1 MADIL
6 KRTPVHKKFWFVVLV
21 LATAPSLTVSQT
33 LESELLDGK
42 FYFRIGGQAFTH
54 YSTTLR
60 VDSETLGRGT
70 QLTLESDTNL
80 EETINVARLDGGYR
94 FTDRHSMAF
103 SYYDID
109 RTGSR
114 IIDLDIKWAEE
125 IFPDGIKVESRFRE
139 RILKLSYAYTFLI
152 RPKGIMAASAGLHT
166 MRFDA
171 GLQALDLS
179 RRERSTT
186 ADAPLPVFGI
196 RGQYRFADKWRLVGQ
211 MEWFD
216 VKTGDLDGTFSD
228 ALLTVEHDT
237 WDRFGFGFGINS
249 FGLNV
254 SSGDEDLKGIIDIQ
268 FDSFVVYFKGN
279 FDFN

>member
-1 MADIL
+1 
-6 KRTPVHKKFWFVVLV
+6 VHRKFWFIVAA
-21 LATAPSLTVSQT
+21 LAAPSLAVSQT
-33 LESELLDGK
+33 PESELLDGK
-42 FYFRIGGQAFTH
+42 FYFRVGGQAFTQ

-70 QLTLESDTNL
+70 ELTFESDTNL
-80 EETINVARLDGGYR
+80 EEKINVARLDGRYR

-103 SYYDID
+103 SYYDVD

-114 IIDLDIKWAEE
+114 IIDLDIKWADL
-125 IFPDGIKVESRFRE
+125 IFPDGIRVDSRFRQ

-152 RPKGIMAASAGLHT
+152 RPKGVMAVSAGLHT

-179 RRERSTT
+179 RRERSAT

-196 RGQYRFADKWRLVGQ
+196 RGQYRFADRWRLVGQ

-216 VKTGDLDGTFSD
+216 VKTGDFSGTFSD
-228 ALLTVEHDT
+228 AILSVEHDT
-237 WDRFGFGFGINS
+237 WDRFGLGFGFNS
-249 FGLNV
+249 FSLDV
-254 SSGDEDLKGIIDIQ
+254 RSGDEDLKGIIDIE
-268 FDSFVVYFKGN
+268 FDSFVVYFKGH
-279 FDFN
+279 FGFN

>member
-1 MADIL
+1 MRTKSWFLILAMA
-6 KRTPVHKKFWFVVLV
+6 
-21 LATAPSLTVSQT
+21 APSLAVSQT
-33 LESELLDGK
+33 PESELLDGK
-42 FYFRIGGQAFTH
+42 FSFRVGGQAFTH

-60 VDSETLGRGT
+60 VDSARLGRGT
-70 QLTLESDTNL
+70 QIEFERHTGL
-80 EETINVARLDGGYR
+80 EENVSIARLDGGYR
-94 FTDRHSMAF
+94 FTDRHSMAL

-114 IIDLDIKWAEE
+114 TINLDIKWAEE

-152 RPKGIMAASAGLHT
+152 RPKGVMAASAGLHT

-179 RRERSTT
+179 RTERSTT

-196 RGQYRFADKWRLVGQ
+196 RGQYRFAEKWRFVGQ

-216 VKTGDLDGTFSD
+216 VKTGDFDGTFSD

-254 SSGDEDLKGIIDIQ
+254 SSADEDLKGILDIE

>member
-1 MADIL
+1 M
-6 KRTPVHKKFWFVVLV
+6 RKKLWFLV
-21 LATAPSLTVSQT
+21 LALAAPSLTLSQT
-33 LESELLDGK
+33 PESELLDGK
-42 FYFRIGGQAFTH
+42 FYFRVGGQAFTQ

-70 QLTLESDTNL
+70 EFAFERHTGL
-80 EETINVARLDGGYR
+80 EEKINVGRLDGGYR
-94 FTDRHSMAF
+94 FTDRHSMDF

-114 IIDLDIKWAEE
+114 TIDLGIKWADL
-125 IFPDGIKVESRFRE
+125 IFPDGITVESRFRE

-152 RPKGIMAASAGLHT
+152 RPKIIMAASAGLHT
-166 MRFDA
+166 MKFNA
-171 GLQALDLS
+171 SLQALELS

-196 RGQYRFADKWRLVGQ
+196 RGQYRFADKWRFVGRV
-211 MEWFD
+211 EWFD
-216 VKTGDLDGTFSD
+216 VKTGDLSGTFADTILS
-228 ALLTVEHDT
+228 VEHDT

-249 FGLNV
+249 FRLDV
-254 SSGDEDLKGIIDIQ
+254 RSGDEDLKGILDIR
-268 FDSFVVYFKGN
+268 FDSLLLYFKGS

>member
-1 MADIL
+1 
-6 KRTPVHKKFWFVVLV
+6 VNKKLWVTV
-21 LATAPSLTVSQT
+21 LALAAPGLAVSQT
-33 LESELLDGK
+33 SESELLDGK
-42 FYFRIGGQAFTH
+42 FYFKVGGQFFTQ
-54 YSTTLR
+54 YSTTIR

-70 QLTLESDTNL
+70 QLNFESHTGL
-80 EETINVARLDGGYR
+80 EESINVARLDGGYR

-103 SYYDID
+103 SYFDID

-114 IIDLDIKWAEE
+114 TIDLDIKWADL

-152 RPKGIMAASAGLHT
+152 RPKGVMAVSAGLHT

-179 RRERSTT
+179 RRERSAT

-196 RGQYRFADKWRLVGQ
+196 RGQYRFADKWRFVGQ

-216 VKTGDLDGTFSD
+216 VKTGDFSGTFSD
-228 ALLTVEHDT
+228 ALLSVEHDT
-237 WDRFGFGFGINS
+237 WDRFGFGFGVNS
-249 FGLNV
+249 FGLDV
-254 SSGDEDLKGIIDIQ
+254 RSGDEDLKGIIDIQ
-268 FDSFVVYFKGN
+268 FDSVLVYFKGN